1 MSLRADGGSV
11 TLETTLAVMLL
22 VPVLF
27 AVLQFGAAFTR
38 WQAQDTIAVQA
49 ARHAAEQGG
58 DSPAVR
64 DGIDR
69 ALRAGGLDP
78 AAVTVTVEPA
88 SVGWREPVRVA
99 LRSDARI
106 AIPFL
111 FQTTLPLRSSAIARG
126 EVAR

>member
-1 MSLRADGGSV
+1 MSLRADAGAV
-11 TLETTLAVMLL
+11 TVETTLAITAL

-49 ARHAAEQGG
+49 ARHAGELGG

-64 DGIDR
+64 SGIER
-69 ALRAGGLDP
+69 ALRAGGIDP
-78 AAVTVTVEPA
+78 AGVTVTIEPA
-88 SVGWREPVRVA
+88 TVGWREPVRVA
-99 LRSDARI
+99 LRSDAPI
-106 AIPFL
+106 VIPFL